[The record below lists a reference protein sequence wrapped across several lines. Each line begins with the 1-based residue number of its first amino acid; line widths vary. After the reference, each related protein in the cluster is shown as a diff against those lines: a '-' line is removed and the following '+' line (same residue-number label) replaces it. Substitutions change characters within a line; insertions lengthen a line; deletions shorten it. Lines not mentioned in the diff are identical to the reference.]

1 MSATTGIGLP
11 ELIRALEAEAEAVL
25 GEGDAV
31 LTRERHRRALERA
44 HDAAARGLAM
54 MVAGGALE
62 LIAEE
67 VRLGARAV
75 GEITGR
81 VDVEH
86 VLDRLFSSF
95 CIGK

>member
-1 MSATTGIGLP
+1 MA
-11 ELIRALEAEAEAVL
+11 ELVRTLEAEAQAAL
-25 GEGDAV
+25 GQGDAV

-44 HDAAARGLAM
+44 GESVSRALEM
-54 MVAGGALE
+54 MIASGPLE

-67 VRLGARAV
+67 VRLAARAV